1 MTDETFKKMFT
12 KCLKQTVGMYI
23 SLERMFTKLEEV
35 KMKKEKE
42 LKTQVFTT
50 RTTTKIYGKI
60 AAYAVLNDMKFPEAV
75 IELILKGLK
84 A

>member
-1 MTDETFKKMFT
+1 MFT